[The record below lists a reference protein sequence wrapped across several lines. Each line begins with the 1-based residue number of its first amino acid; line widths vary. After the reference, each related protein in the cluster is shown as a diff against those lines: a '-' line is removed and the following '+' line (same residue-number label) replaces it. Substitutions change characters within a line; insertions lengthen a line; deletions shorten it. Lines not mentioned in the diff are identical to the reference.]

1 MLVSLFF
8 KSLRLFTVLVVHEI
22 LGWMTSTPRAG
33 LFRVRVGGREV
44 RVKVRDPQVIKLL
57 QESVSNGIEV
67 LVRLK
72 VSNLN
77 GGSIV
82 AEDVRVV
89 HKGMVSPPYEDID
102 PSVPAIFAR
111 RSYLAIRLPK
121 YQKILK
127 VQHTILKS
135 ARRFLEEEGF
145 IELLPPVISTAS
157 DPGLRGARKL
167 KTVLYGREYEL
178 MSSIIMFKQITAS
191 ALGKVYFIAR
201 NVREE
206 PPENA
211 ATWRHLV
218 EFTQL
223 DLEQAGASMEDMMRL
238 GERLISRI
246 CVDVLSEAGSIVREF
261 NPGLECPTP
270 PFKRITFREA
280 VQLARSLG
288 EHTPDYGELTQKGE
302 EALSKH
308 FSEPFWIVNFPSA
321 SRGFYYLR
329 DPQDPRYNRDF
340 NLILPG
346 GFGEV
351 IDGGEREYRYEEIL
365 ARLNEL
371 GEDLSKYS
379 WFLDAL
385 KVGLAPSA
393 GFGLGIERL
402 TRYIL
407 NLKYVWEAT
416 AFPKPPGVTDAP

>member
-1 MLVSLFF
+1 MLAVNE
-8 KSLRLFTVLVVHEI
+8 V
-22 LGWMTSTPRAG
+22 LGWVVSASRTESFG
-33 LFRVRVGGREV
+33 VRIEGREV
-44 RVKVRDPQVIKLL
+44 RVRVRDPRVAKLL
-57 QESVSNGIEV
+57 QESVNAGVEV
-67 LVRLK
+67 FVRLK
-72 VSNLN
+72 ASNLN
-77 GGSIV
+77 GGNIV
-82 AEDVRVV
+82 AEDVRII
-89 HKGMVSPPYEDID
+89 HRGMVRPPYEDVD
-102 PSVPAIFAR
+102 PSMPATFAR
-111 RSYLAIRLPK
+111 RSYLAIRLPR

-127 VQHTILKS
+127 VQHIILKS

-145 IELLPPVISTAS
+145 TELLPPVIGTAS

-178 MSSIIMFKQITAS
+178 MSSIIMFKQVAVS

-223 DLEQAGASMEDMMRL
+223 DLEQAGASMEDVMRL

-261 NPGLECPTP
+261 NPGIECPTP

-280 VQLARSLG
+280 AQLARSLG
-288 EHTPDYGELTQKGE
+288 ESTPEYGELTQKGE
-302 EALSKH
+302 EAISKH

-329 DPQDPRYNRDF
+329 DPRDPRYNRDF

-385 KVGLAPSA
+385 KIGLAPSA

-407 NLKYVWEAT
+407 NLRYVWEAT
-416 AFPKPPGVTDAP
+416 AFPKPPGVADAP

>member
-1 MLVSLFF
+1 M
-8 KSLRLFTVLVVHEI
+8 LVVHEV
-22 LGWMTSTPRAG
+22 LGWVTPAPHTG
-33 LFRVRVGGREV
+33 SFRIRVGGREV
-44 RVKVRDPQVIKLL
+44 RFNVKDPQVIKIL
-57 QESVSNGIEV
+57 QENVGEGIEV
-67 LVRLK
+67 LAKLK
-72 VSNLN
+72 VSSLN
-77 GGSIV
+77 GGNLV
-82 AEDVRVV
+82 VEDVRII
-89 HKGMVSPPYEDID
+89 HKGVISPPYEDVD
-102 PSVPAIFAR
+102 PSVPTTFAR
-111 RSYLAIRLPK
+111 KSYLAIRLPR

-127 VQHTILKS
+127 AQHIILKS

-157 DPGLRGARKL
+157 DPGLRGVRKL

-178 MSSIIMFKQITAS
+178 MSSIIMFKQVTAS

-223 DLEQAGASMEDMMRL
+223 DLEQAGASIEDMMRL

-270 PFKRITFREA
+270 PFKRITFKEA

-288 EHTPDYGELTQKGE
+288 EPTPDYGELTQKGE

-329 DPQDPRYNRDF
+329 DPQNPSYNRDF
-340 NLILPG
+340 NLILPR

-385 KVGLAPSA
+385 KVGIAPSA

-402 TRYIL
+402 TRYLL
-407 NLKYVWEAT
+407 NLRYVWEAT